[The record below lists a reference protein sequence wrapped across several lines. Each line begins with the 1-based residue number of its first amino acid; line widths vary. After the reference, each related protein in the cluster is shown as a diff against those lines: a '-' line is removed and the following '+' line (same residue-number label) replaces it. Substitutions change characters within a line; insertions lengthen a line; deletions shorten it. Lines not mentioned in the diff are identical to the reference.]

1 MQQKKIK
8 ALTLCFG
15 IMALLAG
22 CVSQPTLDTSSG
34 AKMSYDGLYP
44 IDGGTADQAWARSDL
59 DLSSYSK
66 MMLVNAGIHYRPVK
80 ASKNYR
86 AAARRGVT
94 EFSLTDQQKARLQE
108 TVRDAFLKELAE
120 VERFEIVTEPGP
132 DVLMVRGALFDVVSR
147 VPPEP
152 IGRVDV
158 YLESIGQAT
167 FVVELIDSQS
177 ETVLVRAVD
186 TRVPDQVT
194 AQSNTVTNWAQVR
207 RLAETWARLLRTRL
221 NDLSDTLG
229 IGMEK

>member
-1 MQQKKIK
+1 
-8 ALTLCFG
+8 
-15 IMALLAG
+15 
-22 CVSQPTLDTSSG
+22 
-34 AKMSYDGLYP
+34 
-44 IDGGTADQAWARSDL
+44 
-59 DLSSYSK
+59 

-80 ASKNYR
+80 ANKNYR
-86 AAARRGVT
+86 AGARRGVT
-94 EFSLTDQQKARLQE
+94 EFPLTDQQKARLQQ

-221 NDLSDTLG
+221 NDLSNTLG